1 MNSVNRHKKIMDTIS
16 GVSILTFPILLLIGF
31 LLHPD
36 IMSLEQVRTPEQ
48 LANNFHKNTMW
59 HIGHLIVALAIP
71 FIIFSIMY
79 FMNLLKEEGL
89 RYGIIGGIIAIFGAV
104 ALALDKGSLCLIL
117 SGFDTLPEAEFV
129 GLIPYLQVFIDK
141 PGLLVINWLLIL
153 IPLGVSFQTIGL
165 IKEKHVKHW
174 QGILIIVGLLLL
186 INPDIEII
194 SVVGTVLMIIGIYP
208 LGIKTLKYEQSAA
221 LTPRTGPLK

>member
-1 MNSVNRHKKIMDTIS
+1 MNSVNHHKKIMDIIS
-16 GVSILTFPILLLIGF
+16 GVSILTFPLLLLIGF

-36 IMSLEQVRTPEQ
+36 ILSLEQVRTPEQ
-48 LANNFHKNTMW
+48 LVKNFHNNAIW
-59 HIGHLIVALAIP
+59 HIGHLIVAFAIP
-71 FIIFSIMY
+71 FIIFSIMH
-79 FMNLLKEEGL
+79 FMNLLKDEGL
-89 RYGIIGGIIAIFGAV
+89 WYGIIGGIAGIFGAV

-141 PGLLVINWLLIL
+141 PGLLVINWLFIL

-165 IKEKHVKHW
+165 IKEKHVKRW

-194 SVVGTVLMIIGIYP
+194 SVIGTVLMIVGIYP
-208 LGIKTLKYEQSAA
+208 LGIKTLKD
-221 LTPRTGPLK
+221 

>member
-1 MNSVNRHKKIMDTIS
+1 VNSVNRHKKIIDTIS

-48 LANNFHKNTMW
+48 LANNFHNNTMW
-59 HIGHLIVALAIP
+59 HIGHLIVAFAIP

-89 RYGIIGGIIAIFGAV
+89 RYGIIGGIGGIFGAV

-141 PGLLVINWLLIL
+141 PGLLAINSLLIL
-153 IPLGVSFQTIGL
+153 LPLGVSFQTIGL

-194 SVVGTVLMIIGIYP
+194 SVIGTVLMIIGIYP
-208 LGIKTLKYEQSAA
+208 LGIKTMKHE
-221 LTPRTGPLK
+221 

>member
-1 MNSVNRHKKIMDTIS
+1 MNSVNRHKEIMESIS
-16 GVSILTFPILLLIGF
+16 GISILTFPILLLIGF

-36 IMSLEQVRTPEQ
+36 IMSFEQVRTPEQ
-48 LANNFHKNTMW
+48 LVNNFHNNTIW
-59 HIGHLIVALAIP
+59 HIGHLIVTLAIP
-71 FIIFSIMY
+71 FIIFSVMH

-89 RYGIIGGIIAIFGAV
+89 KYGIIGGIGGIFGAV
-104 ALALDKGSLCLIL
+104 ALGLDKGSLCLIL
-117 SGFDTLPEAEFV
+117 SGFDTFPEAEFV

-141 PGLLVINWLLIL
+141 PGLLVINWLFIL

-165 IKEKHVKHW
+165 IKEKHVKRG

-194 SVVGTVLMIIGIYP
+194 SVIGTVLMIIGIYP
-208 LGIKTLKYEQSAA
+208 LGIKTLKHE
-221 LTPRTGPLK
+221 

>member
-16 GVSILTFPILLLIGF
+16 GVSILTFPILMLIGF

-48 LANNFHKNTMW
+48 LANNFHNNTMW
-59 HIGHLIVALAIP
+59 HIGHLIVALSIP
-71 FIIFSIMY
+71 FIIFSIMH

-89 RYGIIGGIIAIFGAV
+89 RYGIIGGISAIFGAV
-104 ALALDKGSLCLIL
+104 ALALDKGSFCLIL
-117 SGFDTLPEAEFV
+117 SGFDTLPDAEFV

-194 SVVGTVLMIIGIYP
+194 SVVGTVLMIMGIYP
-208 LGIKTLKYEQSAA
+208 LGIKT
-221 LTPRTGPLK
+221 

>member
-1 MNSVNRHKKIMDTIS
+1 VNSVNSHKKIMDAIS

-36 IMSLEQVRTPEQ
+36 ILSLEQVRTPEQ
-48 LANNFHKNTMW
+48 LANNFHNNTMW
-59 HIGHLIVALAIP
+59 HIGHLIVAFAIP
-71 FIIFSIMY
+71 FIIFSIMHI
-79 FMNLLKEEGL
+79 MNLLKEEGL
-89 RYGIIGGIIAIFGAV
+89 RYGIIGGIGAIFGAV

-129 GLIPYLQVFIDK
+129 GLIPYLKVFIDK
-141 PGLLVINWLLIL
+141 PGLLVINSLLIL
-153 IPLGVSFQTIGL
+153 LPLGVSFQTIGL
-165 IKEKHVKHW
+165 IKEKHVKPW

-208 LGIKTLKYEQSAA
+208 LGIKTLRHE
-221 LTPRTGPLK
+221 

>member
-1 MNSVNRHKKIMDTIS
+1 MNSVNRHKKIIDTIS

-48 LANNFHKNTMW
+48 LANNFHNNTMW
-59 HIGHLIVALAIP
+59 HIGHLIVAFAIP

-89 RYGIIGGIIAIFGAV
+89 RYGIIGGIGGIFGAV

-141 PGLLVINWLLIL
+141 PGLLAINSLLIL
-153 IPLGVSFQTIGL
+153 LPLGVSFQTIGL

-194 SVVGTVLMIIGIYP
+194 SVIGTVLMIIGIYP
-208 LGIKTLKYEQSAA
+208 LGIKTMKHE
-221 LTPRTGPLK
+221 

>member
-36 IMSLEQVRTPEQ
+36 IMSLEQVRIPEQ
-48 LANNFHKNTMW
+48 LANNFHNNTMW
-59 HIGHLIVALAIP
+59 HIGHLIVAFAIP
-71 FIIFSIMY
+71 FIIFSIMH

-89 RYGIIGGIIAIFGAV
+89 RYGIIGGIGAIFGAV

-141 PGLLVINWLLIL
+141 PGLLVINWLFIL
-153 IPLGVSFQTIGL
+153 IPLGVSYQTIGL
-165 IKEKHVKHW
+165 IKEKHVKSW

-208 LGIKTLKYEQSAA
+208 LGIKTLRHE
-221 LTPRTGPLK
+221 

>member
-1 MNSVNRHKKIMDTIS
+1 MNSVNRHKNIMDTIS
-16 GVSILTFPILLLIGF
+16 GISILTFPILLLIGF

-36 IMSLEQVRTPEQ
+36 ILSLEQVRTPEQ
-48 LANNFHKNTMW
+48 LVNNFHNNTMW
-59 HIGHLIVALAIP
+59 HLGHLIVTFSIP
-71 FIIFSIMY
+71 FIIFSIMH

-89 RYGIIGGIIAIFGAV
+89 RYGIIGGIGGIFGAV

-117 SGFDTLPEAEFV
+117 SGFDTLPEVEFV

-141 PGLLVINWLLIL
+141 PGLLVINWLFIL
-153 IPLGVSFQTIGL
+153 IILGVSFQTIGL
-165 IKEKHVKHW
+165 VKEKHVKRW

-194 SVVGTVLMIIGIYP
+194 SVVGTVLMIIGIFP
-208 LGIKTLKYEQSAA
+208 LGIKTLKHE
-221 LTPRTGPLK
+221 

>member
-1 MNSVNRHKKIMDTIS
+1 MNSVNRHKNIMDTIG
-16 GVSILTFPILLLIGF
+16 GVSILTFPMLLLLGF

-36 IMSLEQVRTPEQ
+36 ILSLEQVRTPEQ
-48 LANNFHKNTMW
+48 LVNNFHNNTMW
-59 HIGHLIVALAIP
+59 HIGHLIVAFAIP
-71 FIIFSIMY
+71 FIIFSTMH
-79 FMNLLKEEGL
+79 FMNLLKKEGL
-89 RYGIIGGIIAIFGAV
+89 RYGIIGGIGSIFGAV

-117 SGFDTLPEAEFV
+117 SGFDTLPEAEFI

-141 PGLLVINWLLIL
+141 PGLLVINWLFIL

-165 IKEKHVKHW
+165 IKEQHVKRW
-174 QGILIIVGLLLL
+174 QGILIIVGLLLI

-208 LGIKTLKYEQSAA
+208 LGIKTLKHE
-221 LTPRTGPLK
+221 

>member
-16 GVSILTFPILLLIGF
+16 GVSILTFPILMLIGF

-48 LANNFHKNTMW
+48 LANTFHNNTMW

-71 FIIFSIMY
+71 FIILSIMH

-89 RYGIIGGIIAIFGAV
+89 RYGIIGGIVAIFGAV

-165 IKEKHVKHW
+165 VKEKHVKHW
-174 QGILIIVGLLLL
+174 QGVLIIVGLLLL

-208 LGIKTLKYEQSAA
+208 LGIKTLKHE
-221 LTPRTGPLK
+221 LK